1 MDDKEIETAKP
12 VFKIPSVLSNSS
24 VGPKSNADVKQGF
37 TSSSHIDA
45 IDKSEILKTA
55 SCQGKDNDGCS
66 KNLTLDDVNTS
77 SPGMDPPPA
86 QEIIKDKLK
95 LPLPYKEPPW
105 GGMPPPPGPG
115 NKALYRIEELKNGMV
130 S

>member
-1 MDDKEIETAKP
+1 MHSLIL
-12 VFKIPSVLSNSS
+12 LSNSS